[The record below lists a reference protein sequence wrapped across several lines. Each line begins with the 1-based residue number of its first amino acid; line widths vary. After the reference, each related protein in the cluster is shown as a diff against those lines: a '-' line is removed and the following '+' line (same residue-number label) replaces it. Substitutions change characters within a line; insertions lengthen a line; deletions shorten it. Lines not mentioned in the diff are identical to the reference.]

1 MSDHTIPV
9 RTNLIIF
16 ASLLALLAAT
26 VGIAYVDLDIKFP
39 GPGGMIDIPLNFP
52 LAMAIATTK
61 AVLIMLYFMH
71 LRYSA
76 PLTWVAAGAS
86 FLWLGILLTLSLSD
100 YLSRGWLEVV
110 GK

>member
-9 RTNLIIF
+9 RTNLIVF

-26 VGIAYVDLDIKFP
+26 VGMAFVDLDIQIQGRS
-39 GPGGMIDIPLNFP
+39 GPIDVPLNFP
-52 LAMAIATTK
+52 LAMAIAATK

-76 PLTWVAAGAS
+76 RLTWVAAGAS
-86 FLWLGILLTLSLSD
+86 FLWLGILLVLSLSD

>member
-1 MSDHTIPV
+1 MSDHAIPV

-16 ASLLALLAAT
+16 AALLALLGAT
-26 VGIAYVDLDIKFP
+26 VGMAYVDL
-39 GPGGMIDIPLNFP
+39 GYLNFSV
-52 LAMAIATTK
+52 AMAIATTK

-76 PLTWVAAGAS
+76 PLTWVAAVAA
-86 FLWLGILLTLSLSD
+86 FLWLGILLVLSLSD